1 MKYFFIYFVS
11 TPETNMVRNTVD
23 SEIRVRSGEYRSIMT
38 TVPTMVS
45 TPEMSEPID
54 WEIVV
59 EMFSTSFVIR
69 LIISPWLWVSR
80 YFIGSLTRLENK
92 SLRMVFTVY
101 CESFAENIPCI

>member
-54 WEIVV
+54 
-59 EMFSTSFVIR
+59 
-69 LIISPWLWVSR
+69 
-80 YFIGSLTRLENK
+80 
-92 SLRMVFTVY
+92 
-101 CESFAENIPCI
+101 

>member
-23 SEIRVRSGEYRSIMT
+23 RDMSVSRGEYKSIMT

-54 WEIVV
+54 
-59 EMFSTSFVIR
+59 
-69 LIISPWLWVSR
+69 
-80 YFIGSLTRLENK
+80 
-92 SLRMVFTVY
+92 
-101 CESFAENIPCI
+101 